1 MITHSIKKSLAAAF
15 PATIPVLL
23 GYLFIG
29 FAFGMLLQKGGYN
42 YLWALLMSVGIFA
55 GSMQFVTVSFLSG
68 GLSILTV
75 ALMTLMINSRH
86 IFYGLTMLQK
96 FKGVGKAKK
105 AYLIFSLTDET
116 FALLCSKEVPDGI
129 DKGWFLFFIALL
141 NHIYWITGSV
151 IGAVA
156 SSLLVFDSTGI
167 DFAMTALF
175 IVILLEQLKSA
186 RRYAVAVIGA
196 ACAAACLFVFGAD
209 AFLLPSMMLTSAVL
223 VVFKNKVNKE
233 PLHE

>member
-1 MITHSIKKSLAAAF
+1 MKAQTIRKALIAAF
-15 PATIPVLL
+15 PVTIPVLL

-29 FAFGMLLQKGGYN
+29 FAFGMLLETAGYN

-68 GLSILTV
+68 SLSLITV

-86 IFYGLTMLQK
+86 IFYGLSMLGK
-96 FKGVGKAKK
+96 FKDVGKAKK
-105 AYLIFSLTDET
+105 AYLVFSLTDET
-116 FALLCSKEVPDGI
+116 FALLCSKEAPNGI
-129 DKGWFLFFIALL
+129 DKGWFLVFIALL

-156 SSLLVFDSTGI
+156 SSLLAFDSTGI

-175 IVILLEQLKSA
+175 IVILIEQLKSA
-186 RRYAVAVIGA
+186 RRYAVALVGA
-196 ACAAACLFVFGAD
+196 ACAVLCLFVFGMD
-209 AFLLPSMMLTSAVL
+209 AFILPAMILTSATL
-223 VVFKNKVNKE
+223 VVLKNKVEKE
-233 PLHE
+233 P

>member
-1 MITHSIKKSLAAAF
+1 MKAQTIKKALFAAF
-15 PATIPVLL
+15 PITIPVLL

-29 FAFGMLLQKGGYN
+29 FAFGMLLETSGYN

-68 GLSILTV
+68 GLSLLTV

-86 IFYGLTMLQK
+86 IFYGLSMLGK
-96 FKGVGKAKK
+96 FKDVGKAKK
-105 AYLIFSLTDET
+105 AYLVFSLTDET
-116 FALLCSKEVPDGI
+116 FALLCSKEAPIGT

-156 SSLLVFDSTGI
+156 SSLLAFDSTGI

-175 IVILLEQLKSA
+175 IVILIEQLKSA
-186 RRYAVAVIGA
+186 RRYAVALVGA
-196 ACAAACLFVFGAD
+196 ACAVLCLFVFGSD
-209 AFLLPSMMLTSAVL
+209 AFILPAMILISAML
-223 VVFKNKVNKE
+223 VVLKNKVEKE
-233 PLHE
+233 PQHE